1 MKTKEQVTKE
11 FMADLKSLINKYGAT
26 IEASDHWEGHS
37 SCGSDIRMTVVIPSK
52 WKINDQL
59 SEFTEIDLGSYI
71 K

>member
-1 MKTKEQVTKE
+1 
-11 FMADLKSLINKYGAT
+11 MAVKSLINKYGAT
-26 IEASDHWEGHS
+26 IEAFDGHS

-71 K
+71 R